1 VFEMAQGGWGVCIV
15 LENFKYY
22 LNSSAGTNANAKTQ
36 NKNPGA
42 SSSAKKK
49 KTETGGE

>member
-1 VFEMAQGGWGVCIV
+1 MAQGGWGVCVV
-15 LENFKYY
+15 LENFKY
-22 LNSSAGTNANAKTQ
+22 LNPSAGTNTNAKAQ
-36 NKNPGA
+36 NKNPRA